1 MVCAVSN
8 TPMALA
14 GLIIDAVK
22 GKSIAKHPDNMV
34 AGNKLAMENP
44 LKDCI
49 YTPAEVVDGT
59 ETLYGQ
65 QSIRVIGTTADNTHF
80 IMWRLPDFSCETVQ
94 AVLQRRSA
102 SGEWETMSGSRLL
115 PWPVKHTELCRREP
129 SSTMGE
135 SPRFTL
141 SP

>member
-1 MVCAVSN
+1 
-8 TPMALA
+8 
-14 GLIIDAVK
+14 
-22 GKSIAKHPDNMV
+22 MV

-44 LKDCI
+44 PKDCI

-65 QSIRVIGTTADNTHF
+65 QSIRVIGTTADDTHF

-102 SGEWETMSGSRLL
+102 SGEWETILGSRL
-115 PWPVKHTELCRREP
+115 VKFAAMDPPKELLSGFASYKEMPPRALVKDAMRQQGVVVNDKNCP
-129 SSTMGE
+129 SCKDIDATCG
-135 SPRFTL
+135 
-141 SP
+141 